1 MAQSSHDHVNAM
13 FIARRLTPSI
23 PPRPSVH
30 HQPACKDMKRYGG
43 PPPHYRQDYQ
53 PVQRY
58 YKKPRLPPTKP
69 SRKSFFDFRL
79 SKIIIGS
86 YVAETESAKADD
98 ENKEMRLRF
107 YLRHDADADSRPDGI
122 AITLEGGAAR
132 YLVGADHIESI
143 RLTQKDGR
151 FEVVMLNGV
160 FQVLVLDGA
169 WHNAGSMWVFR
180 GCVMDVP
187 CSWLSAP
194 RDEQCSLAM
203 TLLTYLHY
211 SNPVLPLTSFSVLIL
226 ETERLENAAFVPSTD
241 DPSGGQL
248 AEARRLELIV
258 DMDHPVTQPK
268 WTKENIEEWTNES
281 SRFRSILEVIDAEAP
296 KSLDDVF
303 DNWART
309 STIGLLSDRLLFA
322 KVQLPRLERLF
333 EIVTRLVR
341 KESSLGPA
349 IDGLLALVRQLAD
362 RAPPLSREELEK
374 LIRPV
379 VMAIPEYLVLRAV
392 DGMWKNEARDG

>member
-1 MAQSSHDHVNAM
+1 
-13 FIARRLTPSI
+13 
-23 PPRPSVH
+23 
-30 HQPACKDMKRYGG
+30 
-43 PPPHYRQDYQ
+43 
-53 PVQRY
+53 
-58 YKKPRLPPTKP
+58 
-69 SRKSFFDFRL
+69 
-79 SKIIIGS
+79 
-86 YVAETESAKADD
+86 
-98 ENKEMRLRF
+98 
-107 YLRHDADADSRPDGI
+107 
-122 AITLEGGAAR
+122 
-132 YLVGADHIESI
+132 
-143 RLTQKDGR
+143 
-151 FEVVMLNGV
+151 
-160 FQVLVLDGA
+160 
-169 WHNAGSMWVFR
+169 
-180 GCVMDVP
+180 MDVP

-349 IDGLLALVRQLAD
+349 IDGLLTLVRQLAD